1 MAADDVFSCP
11 ECAKR
16 YRWKSELAGRR
27 VRCQCKAV
35 IHVPDAPP
43 ADDAYDLADD
53 PDQTDACPG
62 CGREMPPG
70 NALCLHCGYNSAT
83 GQADGTSTSVA
94 AATTPATTSSPG
106 LYTAGSRRVQR
117 VVYAGGF
124 MERISRSWEYVKL
137 SYSIIWQCKRLLV
150 FPVLSGI
157 AALIVLASF
166 LAPLAGTGTI
176 DDFRAFLDDDIATD
190 VPLHVYVLV
199 FIFYF
204 CSYFVIVFF
213 NTALAACALR
223 VCDGGQ
229 RPTIGYGLSIAMR
242 RLPQIAGWAVI
253 AATVGLLLK
262 MLQNN
267 RKFGRIGEII
277 GAILG
282 TAWTV
287 ITYFVVP
294 VLAAEGL
301 GPVEAIKRST
311 STLRDTWGEALVGN
325 FSITFVSFILALPIF
340 LLLFATAAWAG
351 NAGHGHVVIAMIVL
365 AIALA
370 LLVAITSSA
379 ADMIFRTLL
388 YNYATGATI
397 PDDIDTASLDAAF
410 GRSADA

>member
-1 MAADDVFSCP
+1 MTADATFSCP
-11 ECAKR
+11 ECSKR
-16 YRWKSELAGRR
+16 YRWKAELAGRR
-27 VRCQCKAV
+27 VRCGCQAA
-35 IHVPDAPP
+35 IQVPDAPP
-43 ADDAYDLADD
+43 LDDAYDLADD
-53 PDQTDACPG
+53 PDETESCPG

-83 GQADGTSTSVA
+83 GQAGGTSVA
-94 AATTPATTSSPG
+94 AATTSSPG
-106 LYTAGSRRVQR
+106 LYTAGSRRVHR

-124 MERISRSWEYVKL
+124 MERISRSWEYVKV

-150 FPVLSGI
+150 FPVLSGL
-157 AALIVLASF
+157 AALAVFASF

-176 DDFRAFLDDDIATD
+176 DDVRAFLDEDTAAGD

-253 AATVGLLLK
+253 SATVGLLLK
-262 MLQNN
+262 MLENN
-267 RKFGRIGEII
+267 RKVGRFVS
-277 GAILG
+277 AILG
-282 TAWTV
+282 TAWT
-287 ITYFVVP
+287 IMTYFVVP

-301 GPVEAIKRST
+301 GPVEAFKRSV

-340 LLLFATAAWAG
+340 VVLFLAMAWAG
-351 NAGHGHVVIAMIVL
+351 QAGYPSLAIAMI
-365 AIALA
+365 AAMIALA

-397 PDDIDTASLDAAF
+397 PDDVDADALEAAF
-410 GRSADA
+410 GRTADE